1 MSFDINK
8 DLDIILI
15 TYNRADK
22 LKKIVSDILYE
33 DSPIRNCSITFLDNC
48 SSDGTSEYLK
58 ELSIKYNNITH
69 IRHKI
74 NIGGNANIVRAF
86 EYVNKKYFWILC
98 DDDRLDF
105 TYWKNIEDALK
116 TDKYDLIQTFADA
129 KVAYGY
135 DDKTRLAKLI
145 LEIVFLPGAIY
156 KSINIDSYVLLNSY
170 INIYALIP
178 HMALISKIINENK
191 NIYYI
196 ESNNNILIQALVDKA
211 DYFRGANNKKNVHHF
226 LKDMDLSIGF
236 ILSLK
241 LFNDKEL
248 QHKCLDIVR
257 GYNGVNFQGY
267 IMNDLPYY
275 WIRAGMYDNILPIY
289 DTCNDMQKKSFIE
302 LLIYMK
308 NIVQIKTSI
317 NIKDFHFI
325 YLCNTHNEYIFSI
338 LGFTKLYNKYNDID
352 AKANSIFSL
361 KINKSYIKINFLF
374 FINIIIKRFKDI

>member
-15 TYNRADK
+15 TYNRVDK
-22 LKKIVSDILYE
+22 LKKIVSDILHE

-129 KVAYGY
+129 KVTYGY

-308 NIVQIKTSI
+308 NIVQIKTNI

-338 LGFTKLYNKYNDID
+338 LGFIKLYNKYNDID